1 MGGSCGRAQNRQKF
15 RRKAAKIF
23 LFRGGDKDARG
34 LPFPE
39 IHAMIGMLKN
49 WKKDVL
55 KMPFLDVKA
64 SCEITPAQ
72 ELELKTELGRLIS
85 LIPGKSEGA
94 LMISFTDHCR
104 LWFGGEQE
112 TPIAMVKAM
121 IYGSA
126 SPESCSAFGDAVVEL
141 FQRVLGVKHIYFKLE
156 DGTDWCWN

>member
-1 MGGSCGRAQNRQKF
+1 
-15 RRKAAKIF
+15 
-23 LFRGGDKDARG
+23 
-34 LPFPE
+34 
-39 IHAMIGMLKN
+39 MIGMLKN

-112 TPIAMVKAM
+112 APIAMVKAM

-141 FQRVLGVKHIYFKLE
+141 FQRVLGVKHMYFKLE